1 MRGQLDI
8 LLLKRCLFISVFWSK
23 GKRICN
29 LFVDEKGTSCVFLCH
44 TCLFSY
50 NQHPVGKRQIKNNC
64 LKCLL
69 FLKGKVNPVLLL
81 IFVMV
86 NRYFENNFKKPLN
99 CFYLAVQ
106 SLLTELKL
114 IVGSGQQKAD
124 DF

>member
-1 MRGQLDI
+1 M
-8 LLLKRCLFISVFWSK
+8 
-23 GKRICN
+23 
-29 LFVDEKGTSCVFLCH
+29 
-44 TCLFSY
+44 
-50 NQHPVGKRQIKNNC
+50 
-64 LKCLL
+64 L